1 MKLFF
6 ALFISLLVALTAA
19 AQSPASIL
27 KSAEKAL
34 GGKKRLAAVQG
45 GERRG
50 TVARP
55 AAGTNGR
62 FKEIS
67 LSPGSYYVGY
77 VLNGFEVEL
86 GSNGR
91 SGRSCDSRR
100 RLATLNGDL

>member
-6 ALFISLLVALTAA
+6 ALFISLLVALTAM
-19 AQSPASIL
+19 AQSPTSIL

-45 GERRG
+45 WERRG

-55 AAGTNGR
+55 AAGTNGS

-67 LSPGSYYVGY
+67 RSPGSYYVGY
-77 VLNGFEVEL
+77 DLNGFEVEL

-91 SGRSCDSRR
+91 SGWARDSRSG
-100 RLATLNGDL
+100 LS